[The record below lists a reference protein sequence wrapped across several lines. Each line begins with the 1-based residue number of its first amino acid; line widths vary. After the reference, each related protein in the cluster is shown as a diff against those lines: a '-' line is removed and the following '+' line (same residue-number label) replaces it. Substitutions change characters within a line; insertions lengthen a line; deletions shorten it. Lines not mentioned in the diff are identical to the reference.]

1 MIFGE
6 EASGS
11 SSLSMIKDALFHFG
25 ELAGVLV
32 FGMVIGVIS
41 IIKKNKVSL
50 KWSAKRELS
59 KIQAHSRIHESLTEL
74 RVMVRASRALIFQ
87 YHNGGKFADGTS
99 IKRFS
104 VTHESCS
111 SGVPSMMMETQDV
124 LITRYME
131 LINLLDE
138 SPNKIVAV
146 SSLPE
151 CSFRSTLEINNV
163 VYFSIGGLRCED
175 SLTPMGFVCCH
186 WCDMGELDRLHEE
199 GFDDEALQEVIK
211 NSTHSINNHLIHT
224 TRI

>member
-1 MIFGE
+1 MILGE
-6 EASGS
+6 DSNGS
-11 SSLSMIKDALFHFG
+11 SGLSMIKDALFHFG
-25 ELAGVLV
+25 ELGGVLV
-32 FGMVIGVIS
+32 FGMIIGVIS
-41 IIKKNKVSL
+41 MIKKNKISL
-50 KWSAKRELS
+50 KWSAKKELS
-59 KIQAHSRIHESLTEL
+59 KIQSHTRVHESLTEL

-111 SGVPSMMMETQDV
+111 TGVQSMMMESQDV

-131 LINLLDE
+131 LINLLDD
-138 SPNKIVAV
+138 SPNTIISV

-151 CSFRSTLEINNV
+151 CSFRSILEINNV

-186 WCDMGELDRLHEE
+186 WCDTDELDRLHEE
-199 GFDDEALQEVIK
+199 GFDDGALQEVIK

-224 TRI
+224 TQI